1 MGILSLLR
9 NALGRSRKNR
19 DASEAGSGT
28 GTENT
33 TAVPPARTGDA
44 SPAAESPAPAT
55 DAPAVPPARAEDPL
69 AADGADHTPDLVAA
83 AFDREAAGVPSPQ
96 RSPEDDPDAVLDTPA
111 PAPKTAPEPEPEPE
125 PESAAPAEKPKPE
138 AEPKSSAPAE
148 EAKAAAPAA
157 EPEAAAP
164 ATEPEAKP
172 APEPE
177 AAPADPEPAAE
188 TPAAEAPAAEAPAA
202 EAPAA
207 EAPAAEA
214 PAAEAPAAKSD
225 APEAPAAEP
234 VSDPA
239 PEKAAAPAEADA
251 DSARTAPEAET
262 GAKQA
267 AEPIVAAV
275 PADPEVPEALITEP
289 SIFDPKPE
297 AAQPAA
303 DPEPAPEPAAKAEPE
318 PTPAP
323 EPVAESAPEPA
334 PAPEAAPA
342 NPVEKAPEPAR
353 AAAKSPAKAAKSPA
367 KSAKTAKPQATGLPV
382 ADAAQA
388 LADAGLTGTKAK
400 VYLVLDRS
408 GSMRGY
414 YKDGSAQ
421 CLGEQVL
428 ALATHLDPA
437 DAPAVQVVFFSTD
450 IDGKGELTPE
460 AYEGRIDEL
469 HAECGRMGRTSYHRA
484 IEEVTALHEASGATE
499 PALVIFQ
506 TDGPP
511 DARTAATQALK
522 AVSGAPLFWQF
533 VGFGESEHK
542 NFEYLR
548 KLNTSHTGYFP
559 AGPAPRELT
568 DAELYAGLLA
578 AFPGWLAA
586 RA

>member
-9 NALGRSRKNR
+9 NALGRSRKDR

-44 SPAAESPAPAT
+44 SPAVESPAPAAE
-55 DAPAVPPARAEDPL
+55 APAVPPARAEDPL
-69 AADGADHTPDLVAA
+69 AVDDADHTPDLVAA

-111 PAPKTAPEPEPEPE
+111 PAPKTAPEPEP
-125 PESAAPAEKPKPE
+125 AAPAEEPKPE
-138 AEPKSSAPAE
+138 AEPESTAPAE
-148 EAKAAAPAA
+148 EAPAAEPTAKPEPEAAAPAA
-157 EPEAAAP
+157 EP
-164 ATEPEAKP
+164 KP
-172 APEPE
+172 AVE
-177 AAPADPEPAAE
+177 PEPAAE
-188 TPAAEAPAAEAPAA
+188 TPAAETPAAEIPAA
-202 EAPAA
+202 EP
-207 EAPAAEA
+207 
-214 PAAEAPAAKSD
+214 D

-234 VSDPA
+234 AADPA
-239 PEKAAAPAEADA
+239 PEKAADPVEAEADA
-251 DSARTAPEAET
+251 ARTAPEAET
-262 GAKQA
+262 ATEAEAKDVP
-267 AEPIVAAV
+267 EPVIAAV

-297 AAQPAA
+297 AAQPATDPEPEPA
-303 DPEPAPEPAAKAEPE
+303 AAPEPEPAPEPVAVTRPEPAEPVE
-318 PTPAP
+318 T
-323 EPVAESAPEPA
+323 APEPA
-334 PAPEAAPA
+334 TAATP
-342 NPVEKAPEPAR
+342 
-353 AAAKSPAKAAKSPA
+353 AAKPH
-367 KSAKTAKPQATGLPV
+367 ATGLPV

-414 YKDGSAQ
+414 YRDGSAQ

-437 DAPAVQVVFFSTD
+437 GAPAVQVVFFSTD

-460 AYEGRIDEL
+460 AYEGRIDAL

-511 DARTAATQALK
+511 DAKTAATQALK

-548 KLNTSHTGYFP
+548 KLNTPHIGYFP

>member
-9 NALGRSRKNR
+9 NALGRSRKDR

-44 SPAAESPAPAT
+44 SPAAESPAPAA

-69 AADGADHTPDLVAA
+69 AVDDADHTPDLVAA

-111 PAPKTAPEPEPEPE
+111 PAPKIAPEPEPEP
-125 PESAAPAEKPKPE
+125 AAPAEEPKPE
-138 AEPKSSAPAE
+138 AEPEPNAPAE
-148 EAKAAAPAA
+148 EAPAAEPTAKPEPEAAAPAA
-157 EPEAAAP
+157 EPKAAV
-164 ATEPEAKP
+164 E
-172 APEPE
+172 
-177 AAPADPEPAAE
+177 PEPAAE
-188 TPAAEAPAAEAPAA
+188 TPAAETPAAEI
-202 EAPAA
+202 
-207 EAPAAEA
+207 
-214 PAAEAPAAKSD
+214 
-225 APEAPAAEP
+225 PAAEP
-234 VSDPA
+234 VADPA
-239 PEKAAAPAEADA
+239 PEKAADPVEAEADA
-251 DSARTAPEAET
+251 ARTAPEAEAEAET
-262 GAKQA
+262 ATATEAEAKDVP
-267 AEPIVAAV
+267 EPVIAAV

-289 SIFDPKPE
+289 SIFDPKPV
-297 AAQPAA
+297 AAQPAT
-303 DPEPAPEPAAKAEPE
+303 DPESEPAAAPEPE
-318 PTPAP
+318 PAP

-334 PAPEAAPA
+334 PATQPEPA
-342 NPVEKAPEPAR
+342 EPAEPVETAPEPAT
-353 AAAKSPAKAAKSPA
+353 AAAPAAKPH
-367 KSAKTAKPQATGLPV
+367 ATGLPV

-414 YKDGSAQ
+414 YRDGSAQ

-437 DAPAVQVVFFSTD
+437 GAPAVQVVFFSTD

-460 AYEGRIDEL
+460 AYEGRIDAL

-511 DARTAATQALK
+511 DAKTAATQALK

-548 KLNTSHTGYFP
+548 KLNTPHTGYFP

>member
-9 NALGRSRKNR
+9 NALGRSRKDR
-19 DASEAGSGT
+19 DAPEAGSGT

-44 SPAAESPAPAT
+44 SPAAESPAPAA
-55 DAPAVPPARAEDPL
+55 DAPAVPPARAGDPL
-69 AADGADHTPDLVAA
+69 AADDADHTPDLVAA

-111 PAPKTAPEPEPEPE
+111 PASKADPKPEP
-125 PESAAPAEKPKPE
+125 AAPAAEPKPE
-138 AEPKSSAPAE
+138 AEPKSPAPTEKAE
-148 EAKAAAPAA
+148 AAAPAA
-157 EPEAAAP
+157 EPEP
-164 ATEPEAKP
+164 K
-172 APEPE
+172 PEPE
-177 AAPADPEPAAE
+177 AAAPASEPAAEPKPEPGAEPAAE
-188 TPAAEAPAAEAPAA
+188 TPAAGAPAARPD
-202 EAPAA
+202 
-207 EAPAAEA
+207 
-214 PAAEAPAAKSD
+214 S
-225 APEAPAAEP
+225 PEAPAAEP
-234 VSDPA
+234 VADPA
-239 PEKAAAPAEADA
+239 PEKAADPVEAEA
-251 DSARTAPEAET
+251 DSARTAPETEAE
-262 GAKQA
+262 AKDV

-289 SIFDPKPE
+289 SIFDPKPA

-303 DPEPAPEPAAKAEPE
+303 DPEPEA
-318 PTPAP
+318 AP
-323 EPVAESAPEPA
+323 EPVAESAPEQA
-334 PAPEAAPA
+334 PAAEPEPA
-342 NPVEKAPEPAR
+342 KPVETAPEPAK
-353 AAAKSPAKAAKSPA
+353 AAAKSPAKSPA
-367 KSAKTAKPQATGLPV
+367 KSAEPQATGLPV
-382 ADAAQA
+382 ADAARA

-548 KLNTSHTGYFP
+548 KLDTPHTGYFP

>member
-44 SPAAESPAPAT
+44 SPAADSPAPAT
-55 DAPAVPPARAEDPL
+55 DAPAVPAARAESPL
-69 AADGADHTPDLVAA
+69 AADDADHTPDLVAA

-111 PAPKTAPEPEPEPE
+111 PAPEPEPAAPAEEPKAEAE
-125 PESAAPAEKPKPE
+125 PKSAAPAEEAPAAETPA
-138 AEPKSSAPAE
+138 AEPK
-148 EAKAAAPAA
+148 A

-164 ATEPEAKP
+164 ATEPKP
-172 APEPE
+172 AAEPEPE
-177 AAPADPEPAAE
+177 AAAPVDPEPVAE
-188 TPAAEAPAAEAPAA
+188 TPAV
-202 EAPAA
+202 
-207 EAPAAEA
+207 
-214 PAAEAPAAKSD
+214 KSG

-234 VSDPA
+234 VSGPE
-239 PEKAAAPAEADA
+239 PEKAAAPVEAEAKDV
-251 DSARTAPEAET
+251 PE
-262 GAKQA
+262 
-267 AEPIVAAV
+267 PVIAAV

-303 DPEPAPEPAAKAEPE
+303 DPEPEPAAKAEPEPAPAPGPVAAPAPEPEPEPAAKAEPE
-318 PTPAP
+318 PAPAP
-323 EPVAESAPEPA
+323 EPVAAADPEPAKPVETAPEPA
-334 PAPEAAPA
+334 
-342 NPVEKAPEPAR
+342 K
-353 AAAKSPAKAAKSPA
+353 AAAKSPDKAAKASKA
-367 KSAKTAKPQATGLPV
+367 AEPQATGLPV

-511 DARTAATQALK
+511 DARTTATQALK

-548 KLNTSHTGYFP
+548 KLNTPHTGYFP

>member
-9 NALGRSRKNR
+9 NALGRSRKDR

-44 SPAAESPAPAT
+44 SPAAESPAPAA

-69 AADGADHTPDLVAA
+69 AVDDADHTPDLVAA

-111 PAPKTAPEPEPEPE
+111 PAPKTAPEPEPEP
-125 PESAAPAEKPKPE
+125 APAEEPKPE
-138 AEPKSSAPAE
+138 AEPESTAPAE
-148 EAKAAAPAA
+148 EAPAAEPTAKPEPEAAAPAA
-157 EPEAAAP
+157 EP
-164 ATEPEAKP
+164 
-172 APEPE
+172 
-177 AAPADPEPAAE
+177 D
-188 TPAAEAPAAEAPAA
+188 
-202 EAPAA
+202 
-207 EAPAAEA
+207 
-214 PAAEAPAAKSD
+214 
-225 APEAPAAEP
+225 APAAEP
-234 VSDPA
+234 VADPA
-239 PEKAAAPAEADA
+239 PEKAADPVEAEADA
-251 DSARTAPEAET
+251 ARTAPEAEAEAET
-262 GAKQA
+262 ATEAKDVP
-267 AEPIVAAV
+267 EPVIAAV

-297 AAQPAA
+297 AAQPTT
-303 DPEPAPEPAAKAEPE
+303 DPEPEPAAA
-318 PTPAP
+318 PAP

-334 PAPEAAPA
+334 PAAQPEPA
-342 NPVEKAPEPAR
+342 EPVETAPEPAT
-353 AAAKSPAKAAKSPA
+353 AATPAAKPH
-367 KSAKTAKPQATGLPV
+367 ATGLPV

-414 YKDGSAQ
+414 YRDGSAQ

-460 AYEGRIDEL
+460 AYEGRIDAL

-511 DARTAATQALK
+511 DAKTAATQALK

-548 KLNTSHTGYFP
+548 KLNTPHTGYFP

>member
-44 SPAAESPAPAT
+44 SPAADSPAPAT
-55 DAPAVPPARAEDPL
+55 DAPDVPEARAEHPPAVD
-69 AADGADHTPDLVAA
+69 DADHTPDLVAA
-83 AFDREAAGVPSPQ
+83 AFDRESTTVPSPQ

-111 PAPKTAPEPEPEPE
+111 PAPKTAPEPEPT
-125 PESAAPAEKPKPE
+125 APAEEPKPE
-138 AEPKSSAPAE
+138 AEPKATAPAE
-148 EAKAAAPAA
+148 ETPAAETPAAETPAA
-157 EPEAAAP
+157 EPEA
-164 ATEPEAKP
+164 K
-172 APEPE
+172 PEPE
-177 AAPADPEPAAE
+177 ATAPADPEPAAE
-188 TPAAEAPAAEAPAA
+188 TPLAET
-202 EAPAA
+202 
-207 EAPAAEA
+207 

-225 APEAPAAEP
+225 APETPAPEATAPEP
-234 VSDPA
+234 VADPA
-239 PEKAAAPAEADA
+239 PEKAADPVEAEPDSTPA
-251 DSARTAPEAET
+251 APEAE
-262 GAKQA
+262 AKEA
-267 AEPIVAAV
+267 KEVKEAPEPIVAAV

-303 DPEPAPEPAAKAEPE
+303 DPEPEPVPAAEPEPEPAPAAEPEPE

-323 EPVAESAPEPA
+323 EPVAESEPEPA
-334 PAPEAAPA
+334 PAAVPAPA
-342 NPVEKAPEPAR
+342 QPAKQ
-353 AAAKSPAKAAKSPA
+353 AAKAAKAAKPA
-367 KSAKTAKPQATGLPV
+367 EPQATGLPV

-388 LADAGLTGTKAK
+388 LADAGLTGAKAK

-511 DARTAATQALK
+511 DVRTAATQALK

-548 KLNTSHTGYFP
+548 KLNTPHTGYFP

-568 DAELYAGLLA
+568 DSELYAGLLA

>member
-9 NALGRSRKNR
+9 NALGRSRKDR

-44 SPAAESPAPAT
+44 SPAAESPAPAA

-69 AADGADHTPDLVAA
+69 AVDDADHTPDLVAA

-111 PAPKTAPEPEPEPE
+111 PAPEPEP
-125 PESAAPAEKPKPE
+125 AAPAEEPKPE
-138 AEPKSSAPAE
+138 AEPESTAPAE
-148 EAKAAAPAA
+148 EPPAAEPTAKPEPEAAAPAA
-157 EPEAAAP
+157 EP
-164 ATEPEAKP
+164 KP
-172 APEPE
+172 AVE
-177 AAPADPEPAAE
+177 PEPAAE
-188 TPAAEAPAAEAPAA
+188 TPAAEAPAVEI
-202 EAPAA
+202 
-207 EAPAAEA
+207 
-214 PAAEAPAAKSD
+214 PAAKPD

-234 VSDPA
+234 VADPA
-239 PEKAAAPAEADA
+239 PEKAADPVEAESDA
-251 DSARTAPEAET
+251 ARTAPEAEAEAEAET
-262 GAKQA
+262 ATEAEAKDVP
-267 AEPIVAAV
+267 EPVIAAV

-289 SIFDPKPE
+289 SIFDPKPV
-297 AAQPAA
+297 AAQPAT
-303 DPEPAPEPAAKAEPE
+303 DPEPEPAAAPEPE
-318 PTPAP
+318 PVP
-323 EPVAESAPEPA
+323 EPVAESAPEPVA
-334 PAPEAAPA
+334 ATQPEPAE
-342 NPVEKAPEPAR
+342 PVETAPEPAT
-353 AAAKSPAKAAKSPA
+353 AAAESPTPAAKPH
-367 KSAKTAKPQATGLPV
+367 ATGLPV

-414 YKDGSAQ
+414 YRDGSAQ

-450 IDGKGELTPE
+450 IDGKGELTPQ
-460 AYEGRIDEL
+460 AYEGRIDAL

-511 DARTAATQALK
+511 DAKTAATQALK

-548 KLNTSHTGYFP
+548 KLNTPHTGYFP

>member
-9 NALGRSRKNR
+9 NALGRSRKDR

-44 SPAAESPAPAT
+44 SPAADSPAPAT

-69 AADGADHTPDLVAA
+69 AVDDADHTPDLVAA

-111 PAPKTAPEPEPEPE
+111 PAPKTAPEPEP
-125 PESAAPAEKPKPE
+125 AAPAEEPKPE
-138 AEPKSSAPAE
+138 AEPESTAPAE
-148 EAKAAAPAA
+148 EAPAAEPTAKPEPEAAAPAA
-157 EPEAAAP
+157 EPKPAA
-164 ATEPEAKP
+164 EPE
-172 APEPE
+172 PEPE
-177 AAPADPEPAAE
+177 AAAPEPAAE
-188 TPAAEAPAAEAPAA
+188 I
-202 EAPAA
+202 
-207 EAPAAEA
+207 
-214 PAAEAPAAKSD
+214 PAAKPD
-225 APEAPAAEP
+225 APEVPAAEP
-234 VSDPA
+234 VAD
-239 PEKAAAPAEADA
+239 PAEAESDA
-251 DSARTAPEAET
+251 TRTAPEAEAEAET
-262 GAKQA
+262 ATEAKDVP
-267 AEPIVAAV
+267 EPVIAAV

-297 AAQPAA
+297 AAQPTT
-303 DPEPAPEPAAKAEPE
+303 DPEPEPAAEPE
-318 PTPAP
+318 PAP
-323 EPVAESAPEPA
+323 EPVAESAPEPVVA
-334 PAPEAAPA
+334 TRPEPAE
-342 NPVEKAPEPAR
+342 PVETAPEPAT
-353 AAAKSPAKAAKSPA
+353 AATPAV
-367 KSAKTAKPQATGLPV
+367 KPHATGLPV

-414 YKDGSAQ
+414 YRDGSAQ

-437 DAPAVQVVFFSTD
+437 GAPAVQVVFFSTD
-450 IDGKGELTPE
+450 IDGKGELTPQ
-460 AYEGRIDEL
+460 AYEGRIDAL

-511 DARTAATQALK
+511 DAKTAATQALK

-548 KLNTSHTGYFP
+548 KLNTPHTGYFP

>member
-9 NALGRSRKNR
+9 NALGRSRKDR

-44 SPAAESPAPAT
+44 SPAADSPAPAT

-69 AADGADHTPDLVAA
+69 AVDDADHTPDLVAA

-111 PAPKTAPEPEPEPE
+111 PAPKTAPEPEP
-125 PESAAPAEKPKPE
+125 AAPAEEPKPE
-138 AEPKSSAPAE
+138 AEPESTAPAE
-148 EAKAAAPAA
+148 EAPAA
-157 EPEAAAP
+157 EP
-164 ATEPEAKP
+164 TAK
-172 APEPE
+172 PEPE
-177 AAPADPEPAAE
+177 AAVPAAEPKPAVAPEPAAE
-188 TPAAEAPAAEAPAA
+188 TPAAEAPAAEIPAA

-207 EAPAAEA
+207 EIPAAE
-214 PAAEAPAAKSD
+214 PD

-234 VSDPA
+234 VADPA
-239 PEKAAAPAEADA
+239 PEKAADPVEAEADA
-251 DSARTAPEAET
+251 ARTAPEAET
-262 GAKQA
+262 ATEAKDVP
-267 AEPIVAAV
+267 EPVIAAV

-297 AAQPAA
+297 AAQPAT
-303 DPEPAPEPAAKAEPE
+303 DPEPEPEPAAAPEPE
-318 PTPAP
+318 PEPAP
-323 EPVAESAPEPA
+323 EPVAESAPEPVA
-334 PAPEAAPA
+334 ATRPEPAE
-342 NPVEKAPEPAR
+342 PVETAPEPAT
-353 AAAKSPAKAAKSPA
+353 AAAPAAKPH
-367 KSAKTAKPQATGLPV
+367 ATGLPV

-414 YKDGSAQ
+414 YRDGSAQ

-437 DAPAVQVVFFSTD
+437 GAPAVQVVFFSTD
-450 IDGKGELTPE
+450 IDGKGELTPQ
-460 AYEGRIDEL
+460 AYEGRIDAL

-511 DARTAATQALK
+511 DAKTAATQALK

-548 KLNTSHTGYFP
+548 KLNTPHTGYFP

>member
-9 NALGRSRKNR
+9 NALGRSRKDR
-19 DASEAGSGT
+19 DATEAGSGT

-44 SPAAESPAPAT
+44 SPAAESPAPAA

-69 AADGADHTPDLVAA
+69 AVDDADHTPDLVAA

-111 PAPKTAPEPEPEPE
+111 PAPKTAPEPEP
-125 PESAAPAEKPKPE
+125 AAPAEEPKPE
-138 AEPKSSAPAE
+138 AEPESTAPAE
-148 EAKAAAPAA
+148 EPPAA
-157 EPEAAAP
+157 EP
-164 ATEPEAKP
+164 TAK
-172 APEPE
+172 PEPE
-177 AAPADPEPAAE
+177 AAVPAAEPKPAVAPEPAAE
-188 TPAAEAPAAEAPAA
+188 TPAAEAPAAEIPAA

-207 EAPAAEA
+207 EIPAAE
-214 PAAEAPAAKSD
+214 PD

-234 VSDPA
+234 VADPA
-239 PEKAAAPAEADA
+239 PEKAADPVEAEADA
-251 DSARTAPEAET
+251 ARTAPEAET
-262 GAKQA
+262 ATEAKDVP
-267 AEPIVAAV
+267 EPVIAAV

-297 AAQPAA
+297 AAQPAT
-303 DPEPAPEPAAKAEPE
+303 DPEPEPEPAAAPEPE
-318 PTPAP
+318 PEPAP
-323 EPVAESAPEPA
+323 EPVAESAPEPVA
-334 PAPEAAPA
+334 ATRPEPAE
-342 NPVEKAPEPAR
+342 PVETAPEPAT
-353 AAAKSPAKAAKSPA
+353 AATPAAKPH
-367 KSAKTAKPQATGLPV
+367 ATGLPV

-414 YKDGSAQ
+414 YRDGSAQ

-460 AYEGRIDEL
+460 AYEGRIDAL

-511 DARTAATQALK
+511 DAKTAATQALK

-548 KLNTSHTGYFP
+548 KLNTPHTGYFP

>member
-9 NALGRSRKNR
+9 NALGRSRKDR

-44 SPAAESPAPAT
+44 SPAAESPAPAA

-69 AADGADHTPDLVAA
+69 AVDDADHTPDLVAA

-111 PAPKTAPEPEPEPE
+111 PAPKTAPEPEP
-125 PESAAPAEKPKPE
+125 AAPAEEPKPE
-138 AEPKSSAPAE
+138 AEPESTAPAE
-148 EAKAAAPAA
+148 EAPAAEPTAKPEPEAAAPAA
-157 EPEAAAP
+157 EP
-164 ATEPEAKP
+164 KP
-172 APEPE
+172 AVE
-177 AAPADPEPAAE
+177 PEPAAE
-188 TPAAEAPAAEAPAA
+188 TPAAEAPAVEI
-202 EAPAA
+202 
-207 EAPAAEA
+207 
-214 PAAEAPAAKSD
+214 PAAKPD

-234 VSDPA
+234 VADPA
-239 PEKAAAPAEADA
+239 PEKAADPVEAEADA
-251 DSARTAPEAET
+251 ARTAPAAEAEAET
-262 GAKQA
+262 ATEAKDVPA
-267 AEPIVAAV
+267 TEAKDVPEPVIAAV

-289 SIFDPKPE
+289 SIFDPKPV
-297 AAQPAA
+297 AAQPAT
-303 DPEPAPEPAAKAEPE
+303 DPEPEPAAAPEPE
-318 PTPAP
+318 PAP

-334 PAPEAAPA
+334 PAAQPEPA
-342 NPVEKAPEPAR
+342 EPVETAPEPAT
-353 AAAKSPAKAAKSPA
+353 AATPAAKPH
-367 KSAKTAKPQATGLPV
+367 ATGLPV

-414 YKDGSAQ
+414 YRDGSAQ

-437 DAPAVQVVFFSTD
+437 GAPAVQVVFFSTD
-450 IDGKGELTPE
+450 IDGKGELTPQ
-460 AYEGRIDEL
+460 AYEGRIDAL

-511 DARTAATQALK
+511 DAKTAATQALK

-548 KLNTSHTGYFP
+548 KLNTPHTGYFP

>member
-9 NALGRSRKNR
+9 NALGRSRKDR

-44 SPAAESPAPAT
+44 SPAAESPAPAA

-69 AADGADHTPDLVAA
+69 AVDDADHTPDLVAA

-96 RSPEDDPDAVLDTPA
+96 RSPEDDPDAVLDTQA
-111 PAPKTAPEPEPEPE
+111 PAPKTAPEPEP
-125 PESAAPAEKPKPE
+125 AAPAEEPKPE
-138 AEPKSSAPAE
+138 AEPESTAPAE
-148 EAKAAAPAA
+148 EPPAAEPTAKPQPEAAAPAA
-157 EPEAAAP
+157 EPKAAV
-164 ATEPEAKP
+164 EPKP
-172 APEPE
+172 AVE
-177 AAPADPEPAAE
+177 PEPAAE
-188 TPAAEAPAAEAPAA
+188 TPAAEAPAAEI
-202 EAPAA
+202 
-207 EAPAAEA
+207 
-214 PAAEAPAAKSD
+214 
-225 APEAPAAEP
+225 PAAEP
-234 VSDPA
+234 VADAA
-239 PEKAAAPAEADA
+239 PEKAADPVEAEADA
-251 DSARTAPEAET
+251 TRTAPEAEAEAET
-262 GAKQA
+262 ETPTEAKDVP
-267 AEPIVAAV
+267 EPVIAAV

-289 SIFDPKPE
+289 SIFDPKPV
-297 AAQPAA
+297 AAQPTTDPEPEPAA
-303 DPEPAPEPAAKAEPE
+303 APEPAPEPVAATRPEPAEPVE
-318 PTPAP
+318 T
-323 EPVAESAPEPA
+323 APEPA
-334 PAPEAAPA
+334 TAAAPA
-342 NPVEKAPEPAR
+342 
-353 AAAKSPAKAAKSPA
+353 
-367 KSAKTAKPQATGLPV
+367 AKPHATGLPV

-414 YKDGSAQ
+414 YRDGSAQ

-437 DAPAVQVVFFSTD
+437 GAPAVQVVFFSTD

-460 AYEGRIDEL
+460 AYEGRIDAL

-511 DARTAATQALK
+511 DAKTAATQALK

-548 KLNTSHTGYFP
+548 KLNTPHTGYFP

>member
-9 NALGRSRKNR
+9 NALGRSRKDR
-19 DASEAGSGT
+19 DATEAGSGT

-44 SPAAESPAPAT
+44 SPAAESPAPAA

-69 AADGADHTPDLVAA
+69 AVDDADHTPDLVAA

-111 PAPKTAPEPEPEPE
+111 PAPKTAPEPEP
-125 PESAAPAEKPKPE
+125 AAPAEEPKPE
-138 AEPKSSAPAE
+138 AEPESTAPAE
-148 EAKAAAPAA
+148 EPPAAEPTAKPEPEAAAPAA
-157 EPEAAAP
+157 EP
-164 ATEPEAKP
+164 KP
-172 APEPE
+172 AV
-177 AAPADPEPAAE
+177 APEPAAE
-188 TPAAEAPAAEAPAA
+188 TPAAEAPAAETPAA

-207 EAPAAEA
+207 ETPAAEA
-214 PAAEAPAAKSD
+214 PAAEIPAAEPD

-234 VSDPA
+234 VADPA
-239 PEKAAAPAEADA
+239 PEKAADPVEAEADA
-251 DSARTAPEAET
+251 ARTAPEAET
-262 GAKQA
+262 ATEAKDVP
-267 AEPIVAAV
+267 EPVIAAV

-297 AAQPAA
+297 AAQPAT
-303 DPEPAPEPAAKAEPE
+303 DPEPEPEPAAAPEPE
-318 PTPAP
+318 PEPAP
-323 EPVAESAPEPA
+323 EPVAESAPEPVA
-334 PAPEAAPA
+334 ATRPEPAE
-342 NPVEKAPEPAR
+342 PVETAPEPAT
-353 AAAKSPAKAAKSPA
+353 AATPAAKPH
-367 KSAKTAKPQATGLPV
+367 ATGLPV

-414 YKDGSAQ
+414 YRDGSAQ

-437 DAPAVQVVFFSTD
+437 GAPAVQVVFFSTD
-450 IDGKGELTPE
+450 IDGKGELTPQ
-460 AYEGRIDEL
+460 AYEGRIDAL

-511 DARTAATQALK
+511 DAKTAATQALK

-548 KLNTSHTGYFP
+548 KLNTPHTGYFP

>member
-44 SPAAESPAPAT
+44 SPAADSPAPAT
-55 DAPAVPPARAEDPL
+55 DAPAVPAARAESPL
-69 AADGADHTPDLVAA
+69 AADDADHTPDLVAA

-111 PAPKTAPEPEPEPE
+111 PASKTAPKTAPEPEPAAPAEEPKAEAE
-125 PESAAPAEKPKPE
+125 PKSAAPAEEAPAAETPA
-138 AEPKSSAPAE
+138 AEPKAEPEAAAPATE
-148 EAKAAAPAA
+148 PKPAA

-164 ATEPEAKP
+164 ATEPKP
-172 APEPE
+172 AAEPE
-177 AAPADPEPAAE
+177 AAAPAGPEPVAE
-188 TPAAEAPAAEAPAA
+188 TPAD
-202 EAPAA
+202 
-207 EAPAAEA
+207 
-214 PAAEAPAAKSD
+214 KSD

-234 VSDPA
+234 VSDPE
-239 PEKAAAPAEADA
+239 PEKAAAPVEAEAKDV
-251 DSARTAPEAET
+251 PE
-262 GAKQA
+262 
-267 AEPIVAAV
+267 PVIAAV

-303 DPEPAPEPAAKAEPE
+303 DPVPEPEPAAKAEPE
-318 PTPAP
+318 PAPAP
-323 EPVAESAPEPA
+323 EPEPAAKAEPEPAKPVETAPEPA
-334 PAPEAAPA
+334 KAAG
-342 NPVEKAPEPAR
+342 
-353 AAAKSPAKAAKSPA
+353 KSPAKAAKAA
-367 KSAKTAKPQATGLPV
+367 KAAEPQATGLPV

-421 CLGEQVL
+421 GLGEQVL

-484 IEEVTALHEASGATE
+484 IEEVAALHEASGATE

-548 KLNTSHTGYFP
+548 KLNTPHTGYFP

>member
-9 NALGRSRKNR
+9 NALGRSRKDR

-44 SPAAESPAPAT
+44 SPAAESPAPAA

-69 AADGADHTPDLVAA
+69 AVDDADHTPDLVAA

-125 PESAAPAEKPKPE
+125 PAPAEEPKPE
-138 AEPKSSAPAE
+138 AEPESTAPAE
-148 EAKAAAPAA
+148 EAPAAEPTAKPEPEAAAPAA
-157 EPEAAAP
+157 EP
-164 ATEPEAKP
+164 
-172 APEPE
+172 
-177 AAPADPEPAAE
+177 D
-188 TPAAEAPAAEAPAA
+188 APAAEP
-202 EAPAA
+202 
-207 EAPAAEA
+207 
-214 PAAEAPAAKSD
+214 D
-225 APEAPAAEP
+225 APAAEP
-234 VSDPA
+234 VADPA
-239 PEKAAAPAEADA
+239 PEKAADPVEAEADA
-251 DSARTAPEAET
+251 ARTAPEAEAEAET
-262 GAKQA
+262 ATEAKDVP
-267 AEPIVAAV
+267 EPVIAAV

-297 AAQPAA
+297 AAQPTT
-303 DPEPAPEPAAKAEPE
+303 DPEPEPAAA
-318 PTPAP
+318 PAP

-334 PAPEAAPA
+334 PAAQPEPA
-342 NPVEKAPEPAR
+342 EPVETAPEPAT
-353 AAAKSPAKAAKSPA
+353 AATPAAKPH
-367 KSAKTAKPQATGLPV
+367 ATGLPV

-414 YKDGSAQ
+414 YRDGSAQ

-460 AYEGRIDEL
+460 AYEGRIDAL

-511 DARTAATQALK
+511 DAKTAATQALK

-548 KLNTSHTGYFP
+548 KLNTPHTGYFP

>member
-9 NALGRSRKNR
+9 NALGRSRKDR

-44 SPAAESPAPAT
+44 SPAAESPAPAA
-55 DAPAVPPARAEDPL
+55 DAPAVPPARAGDPL
-69 AADGADHTPDLVAA
+69 AVDDADHTPDLVAA

-111 PAPKTAPEPEPEPE
+111 PAPKTAPEPEP
-125 PESAAPAEKPKPE
+125 AAPAEEPEPE
-138 AEPKSSAPAE
+138 AEPKSTSPAE
-148 EAKAAAPAA
+148 EAEAAIPVAEPEARPEPEAAAPVAAEAKPEPEAAAPAA
-157 EPEAAAP
+157 EP
-164 ATEPEAKP
+164 K
-172 APEPE
+172 PEPE
-177 AAPADPEPAAE
+177 
-188 TPAAEAPAAEAPAA
+188 
-202 EAPAA
+202 
-207 EAPAAEA
+207 
-214 PAAEAPAAKSD
+214 PAAEAPAAKPE
-225 APEAPAAEP
+225 APEAPATEP
-234 VSDPA
+234 VADSA
-239 PEKAAAPAEADA
+239 QEKAADPIEAEADA
-251 DSARTAPEAET
+251 ARTAPEAEAEAEAATET
-262 GAKQA
+262 GTEAE
-267 AEPIVAAV
+267 AEPKDVPEPVIAAV

-297 AAQPAA
+297 AAQPVT
-303 DPEPAPEPAAKAEPE
+303 DPGPEPAAEPE
-318 PTPAP
+318 PAP

-334 PAPEAAPA
+334 PAA
-342 NPVEKAPEPAR
+342 EPH
-353 AAAKSPAKAAKSPA
+353 
-367 KSAKTAKPQATGLPV
+367 ATGLPV

-414 YKDGSAQ
+414 YRDGSAQ

-437 DAPAVQVVFFSTD
+437 GAPAVQVVFFSTD

-460 AYEGRIDEL
+460 AYEGRIDAL

-484 IEEVTALHEASGATE
+484 IEEVTALHKASGATE

-511 DARTAATQALK
+511 DAKTAATQALK

-542 NFEYLR
+542 NFDYLR
-548 KLNTSHTGYFP
+548 KLNTPHTGYFP

>member
-1 MGILSLLR
+1 
-9 NALGRSRKNR
+9 
-19 DASEAGSGT
+19 
-28 GTENT
+28 
-33 TAVPPARTGDA
+33 
-44 SPAAESPAPAT
+44 
-55 DAPAVPPARAEDPL
+55 
-69 AADGADHTPDLVAA
+69 
-83 AFDREAAGVPSPQ
+83 
-96 RSPEDDPDAVLDTPA
+96 
-111 PAPKTAPEPEPEPE
+111 
-125 PESAAPAEKPKPE
+125 
-138 AEPKSSAPAE
+138 
-148 EAKAAAPAA
+148 
-157 EPEAAAP
+157 
-164 ATEPEAKP
+164 
-172 APEPE
+172 
-177 AAPADPEPAAE
+177 
-188 TPAAEAPAAEAPAA
+188 

-388 LADAGLTGTKAK
+388 LADAGLTETKAK

>member
-44 SPAAESPAPAT
+44 SPAADSPAPAT
-55 DAPAVPPARAEDPL
+55 DAPAVPAARAEDPL
-69 AADGADHTPDLVAA
+69 AADDADHTPDLVAA

-111 PAPKTAPEPEPEPE
+111 PAPKADPEPEPT
-125 PESAAPAEKPKPE
+125 APAEEPKAE
-138 AEPKSSAPAE
+138 AEPKSAAPVE
-148 EAKAAAPAA
+148 KAPAA
-157 EPEAAAP
+157 EPEAKPEPEAAAP
-164 ATEPEAKP
+164 ATEPKPAAEPEA

-177 AAPADPEPAAE
+177 AEPEAEAAAPADPEPVAE
-188 TPAAEAPAAEAPAA
+188 T
-202 EAPAA
+202 
-207 EAPAAEA
+207 
-214 PAAEAPAAKSD
+214 PAAKSD

-234 VSDPA
+234 VAAPVPEKAEEPVSDPE
-239 PEKAAAPAEADA
+239 PEKAAAPVEAEAKD
-251 DSARTAPEAET
+251 APE
-262 GAKQA
+262 
-267 AEPIVAAV
+267 PVIAAV

-303 DPEPAPEPAAKAEPE
+303 DPEPEPEPAADPEPEPAAKAEPE
-318 PTPAP
+318 PVTAP
-323 EPVAESAPEPA
+323 EPVAEAEPEPA
-334 PAPEAAPA
+334 PAADPEPA
-342 NPVEKAPEPAR
+342 KPVETAPEPAK
-353 AAAKSPAKAAKSPA
+353 AAAESPAKPAKAAE
-367 KSAKTAKPQATGLPV
+367 PQATGLPV

-511 DARTAATQALK
+511 DAKTAATQALK

-548 KLNTSHTGYFP
+548 KLNTPHTGYFP

>member
-44 SPAAESPAPAT
+44 SPAADSPAPAI
-55 DAPAVPPARAEDPL
+55 DAPAVPAARAESPL
-69 AADGADHTPDLVAA
+69 AADDADHTPDLVAA

-111 PAPKTAPEPEPEPE
+111 PASKTAPKTAPEPEPAAPAEEPKAEAE
-125 PESAAPAEKPKPE
+125 PKSAAPAEKAPAAETPA
-138 AEPKSSAPAE
+138 AEPKAEPEAAAPAAE
-148 EAKAAAPAA
+148 PKPAAEPEPEATAAEPKPAA

-164 ATEPEAKP
+164 AG
-172 APEPE
+172 PEPV
-177 AAPADPEPAAE
+177 AE
-188 TPAAEAPAAEAPAA
+188 TPAD
-202 EAPAA
+202 
-207 EAPAAEA
+207 
-214 PAAEAPAAKSD
+214 KSD

-234 VSDPA
+234 VSDPE
-239 PEKAAAPAEADA
+239 PEKAAAPVEAEAKDV
-251 DSARTAPEAET
+251 PE
-262 GAKQA
+262 
-267 AEPIVAAV
+267 PVIAAV

-303 DPEPAPEPAAKAEPE
+303 DPEPEPEPEPAAKAEPEPAPAADPVPEPEPAAKAEPEPAPAPEPAAKAEPE
-318 PTPAP
+318 PAK
-323 EPVAESAPEPA
+323 PVETAPEPA
-334 PAPEAAPA
+334 
-342 NPVEKAPEPAR
+342 KT
-353 AAAKSPAKAAKSPA
+353 AAKSPDKAAKAAKA
-367 KSAKTAKPQATGLPV
+367 AEPQATGLPV

-421 CLGEQVL
+421 GLGEQVL

-548 KLNTSHTGYFP
+548 KLNTPHTGYFP

>member
-9 NALGRSRKNR
+9 NALGRSRKDR

-44 SPAAESPAPAT
+44 SPAADSPAPAT

-69 AADGADHTPDLVAA
+69 AVDDADHTPDLVAA

-111 PAPKTAPEPEPEPE
+111 PAPKTAPEPEP
-125 PESAAPAEKPKPE
+125 AAPAEEPKPE
-138 AEPKSSAPAE
+138 AEPESTAPAE
-148 EAKAAAPAA
+148 EPPAA
-157 EPEAAAP
+157 EP
-164 ATEPEAKP
+164 TAK
-172 APEPE
+172 PEPE
-177 AAPADPEPAAE
+177 AAVPAAEPKPAVAPEPAAE
-188 TPAAEAPAAEAPAA
+188 TPAAEAPAAETPAA

-207 EAPAAEA
+207 ETPAAEA
-214 PAAEAPAAKSD
+214 PAAEIPAAEPD

-234 VSDPA
+234 VADPA
-239 PEKAAAPAEADA
+239 PEKAADPVEAEADA
-251 DSARTAPEAET
+251 ARTAPEAET
-262 GAKQA
+262 ATEAKDVP
-267 AEPIVAAV
+267 EPVIAAV

-297 AAQPAA
+297 AAQPAT
-303 DPEPAPEPAAKAEPE
+303 DPEPEPEPAAAPEPE
-318 PTPAP
+318 PEPAP
-323 EPVAESAPEPA
+323 EPVAESAPEPVA
-334 PAPEAAPA
+334 ATRPEPAE
-342 NPVEKAPEPAR
+342 PVETAPEPAT
-353 AAAKSPAKAAKSPA
+353 AATPAAKPH
-367 KSAKTAKPQATGLPV
+367 ATGLPV

-414 YKDGSAQ
+414 YRDGSAQ

-437 DAPAVQVVFFSTD
+437 GAPAVQVVFFSTD
-450 IDGKGELTPE
+450 IDGKGELTPQ
-460 AYEGRIDEL
+460 AYEGRIDAL

-511 DARTAATQALK
+511 DAKTAATQALK

-548 KLNTSHTGYFP
+548 KLNTPHTGYFP

>member
-9 NALGRSRKNR
+9 NALGRSRKDR
-19 DASEAGSGT
+19 DATEAGSGT

-44 SPAAESPAPAT
+44 SPAAESPAPAA

-69 AADGADHTPDLVAA
+69 AVDDADHTPDLVAA

-111 PAPKTAPEPEPEPE
+111 PAPKTAPEPEP
-125 PESAAPAEKPKPE
+125 AAPAEEPKPE
-138 AEPKSSAPAE
+138 AEPESTAPAE
-148 EAKAAAPAA
+148 EPPAAEPTAKPEPEAAAPAA
-157 EPEAAAP
+157 EP
-164 ATEPEAKP
+164 KP
-172 APEPE
+172 AV
-177 AAPADPEPAAE
+177 APEPAAE
-188 TPAAEAPAAEAPAA
+188 TPAAEAPAAETPAA

-207 EAPAAEA
+207 EIPAAE
-214 PAAEAPAAKSD
+214 PD

-234 VSDPA
+234 VADPA
-239 PEKAAAPAEADA
+239 PEKAADPVEAEADA
-251 DSARTAPEAET
+251 ARTAPEAET
-262 GAKQA
+262 ATEAKDVP
-267 AEPIVAAV
+267 EPVIAAV

-297 AAQPAA
+297 AAQPAT
-303 DPEPAPEPAAKAEPE
+303 DPEPEPEPAAAPEPE
-318 PTPAP
+318 PEPAP
-323 EPVAESAPEPA
+323 EPVAESAPEPVA
-334 PAPEAAPA
+334 ATRPEPAE
-342 NPVEKAPEPAR
+342 PVETAPEPAT
-353 AAAKSPAKAAKSPA
+353 AATPAAKPH
-367 KSAKTAKPQATGLPV
+367 ATGLPV

-414 YKDGSAQ
+414 YRDGSAQ

-437 DAPAVQVVFFSTD
+437 GAPAVQVVFFSTD
-450 IDGKGELTPE
+450 IDGKGELTPQ
-460 AYEGRIDEL
+460 AYEGRIDAL

-511 DARTAATQALK
+511 DAKTAATQALK
-522 AVSGAPLFWQF
+522 AVSGAPLFWQLRGLRRERAQELR
-533 VGFGESEHK
+533 VPAEAEH
-542 NFEYLR
+542 
-548 KLNTSHTGYFP
+548 P
-559 AGPAPRELT
+559 AHRVL
-568 DAELYAGLLA
+568 
-578 AFPGWLAA
+578 PG
-586 RA
+586 RPGSP

>member
-9 NALGRSRKNR
+9 NALGRSRKDR

-44 SPAAESPAPAT
+44 SPAAESPAPAA

-69 AADGADHTPDLVAA
+69 AVDDADHTPDLVAA

-111 PAPKTAPEPEPEPE
+111 PAPKTAPETEP
-125 PESAAPAEKPKPE
+125 AAPAEEPKPE
-138 AEPKSSAPAE
+138 AEPESTAPAE
-148 EAKAAAPAA
+148 EAPAAEPTAKPEPEAAAPAA
-157 EPEAAAP
+157 EP
-164 ATEPEAKP
+164 KP
-172 APEPE
+172 AV
-177 AAPADPEPAAE
+177 APEPAAE

-214 PAAEAPAAKSD
+214 PAAEAPAA
-225 APEAPAAEP
+225 EP
-234 VSDPA
+234 VADPA
-239 PEKAAAPAEADA
+239 PEKAADPVEAEADA
-251 DSARTAPEAET
+251 ARTAPEAEAEAET
-262 GAKQA
+262 ATATEAEAKDVP
-267 AEPIVAAV
+267 EPVIAAV

-289 SIFDPKPE
+289 SIFDPKPV
-297 AAQPAA
+297 AAQPAT
-303 DPEPAPEPAAKAEPE
+303 DPESEPAAAPEPE
-318 PTPAP
+318 PAP

-334 PAPEAAPA
+334 PATQPEPA
-342 NPVEKAPEPAR
+342 EPVETAPEPAT
-353 AAAKSPAKAAKSPA
+353 AATPAAKPH
-367 KSAKTAKPQATGLPV
+367 ATGLPV

-414 YKDGSAQ
+414 YRDGSAQ

-460 AYEGRIDEL
+460 AYEGRIDAL

-511 DARTAATQALK
+511 DAKTAATQALK

-548 KLNTSHTGYFP
+548 KLNTPHTGYFP

-568 DAELYAGLLA
+568 DAELYVGLLA

>member
-148 EAKAAAPAA
+148 EAKAAAPAV
-157 EPEAAAP
+157 
-164 ATEPEAKP
+164 EPEAKP

-303 DPEPAPEPAAKAEPE
+303 DPEPVPEPTAKAEPE
-318 PTPAP
+318 PAPAP

-334 PAPEAAPA
+334 PAPEPEPA
-342 NPVEKAPEPAR
+342 KPVEKAPEPAK
-353 AAAKSPAKAAKSPA
+353 AAANSPAKAAKSAKTAKTA
-367 KSAKTAKPQATGLPV
+367 KSAKPQATGLPV

>member
-9 NALGRSRKNR
+9 NALGRSRKDR

-44 SPAAESPAPAT
+44 SPAAESPAPAA

-69 AADGADHTPDLVAA
+69 AVDDADHTPDLVAA

-111 PAPKTAPEPEPEPE
+111 PAPKTAPEPEP
-125 PESAAPAEKPKPE
+125 AAPAEEPKPE
-138 AEPKSSAPAE
+138 AEPESTAPAE
-148 EAKAAAPAA
+148 EAPAAEPTAKPEPEAAAPAA
-157 EPEAAAP
+157 EPKLAVA
-164 ATEPEAKP
+164 
-172 APEPE
+172 
-177 AAPADPEPAAE
+177 PEPAAE
-188 TPAAEAPAAEAPAA
+188 TPAAEAPAAEIPAA
-202 EAPAA
+202 EP
-207 EAPAAEA
+207 
-214 PAAEAPAAKSD
+214 D
-225 APEAPAAEP
+225 APAAEP
-234 VSDPA
+234 VADPA
-239 PEKAAAPAEADA
+239 PEKAADPVEAEADA
-251 DSARTAPEAET
+251 ARTAPEAEAEAET
-262 GAKQA
+262 ATEAEAKEVP
-267 AEPIVAAV
+267 EPVIAAV

-289 SIFDPKPE
+289 SIFDPKPV
-297 AAQPAA
+297 AAQPAT
-303 DPEPAPEPAAKAEPE
+303 DPESEPAAAPEPE
-318 PTPAP
+318 PAP

-334 PAPEAAPA
+334 PATQPEPA
-342 NPVEKAPEPAR
+342 EPAEPVETAPEPAT
-353 AAAKSPAKAAKSPA
+353 AATPAAKPH
-367 KSAKTAKPQATGLPV
+367 ATGLPV

-414 YKDGSAQ
+414 YRDGSAQ

-460 AYEGRIDEL
+460 AYEGRIDAL

-511 DARTAATQALK
+511 DAKTAATQALK

-548 KLNTSHTGYFP
+548 KLNTPHTGYFP

>member
-9 NALGRSRKNR
+9 NALGRSRKDR

-44 SPAAESPAPAT
+44 SPAAESPAPAA

-69 AADGADHTPDLVAA
+69 AVDDADHTPDLVAA

-111 PAPKTAPEPEPEPE
+111 PAPKTAPEPEP
-125 PESAAPAEKPKPE
+125 AAPAEEPKPE
-138 AEPKSSAPAE
+138 AEPESTAPAE
-148 EAKAAAPAA
+148 EPPAAEPTAKPEPEAAAPAA
-157 EPEAAAP
+157 EP
-164 ATEPEAKP
+164 KP
-172 APEPE
+172 AVE
-177 AAPADPEPAAE
+177 PEPAAE
-188 TPAAEAPAAEAPAA
+188 TPAAEAPAVEI
-202 EAPAA
+202 
-207 EAPAAEA
+207 
-214 PAAEAPAAKSD
+214 PAAKPD

-234 VSDPA
+234 VADPA
-239 PEKAAAPAEADA
+239 PEKAADPVEAESDA
-251 DSARTAPEAET
+251 ARTAPEAEAEAEAET
-262 GAKQA
+262 ATATEAEAKDVP
-267 AEPIVAAV
+267 EPVIAAV

-289 SIFDPKPE
+289 SIFDPKPV
-297 AAQPAA
+297 AAQPAT
-303 DPEPAPEPAAKAEPE
+303 DPEPEPAAAPEPE
-318 PTPAP
+318 PVP
-323 EPVAESAPEPA
+323 EPVAESAPEPVA
-334 PAPEAAPA
+334 ATQPEPAE
-342 NPVEKAPEPAR
+342 PVETAPEPAT
-353 AAAKSPAKAAKSPA
+353 AAAEPATAAAESPTPAAKPH
-367 KSAKTAKPQATGLPV
+367 ATGLPV

-414 YKDGSAQ
+414 YRDGSAQ

-450 IDGKGELTPE
+450 IDGKGELTPQ
-460 AYEGRIDEL
+460 AYEGRIDAL

-511 DARTAATQALK
+511 DAKTAATQALK

-548 KLNTSHTGYFP
+548 KLNTPHTGYFP

>member
-9 NALGRSRKNR
+9 NALGRSRKDR

-44 SPAAESPAPAT
+44 SPAAESPAPAA

-69 AADGADHTPDLVAA
+69 AVDDADHTPDLVAA

-111 PAPKTAPEPEPEPE
+111 PAPKTAPEPEP
-125 PESAAPAEKPKPE
+125 AAPAEEPKPE
-138 AEPKSSAPAE
+138 AEPESTAPAE
-148 EAKAAAPAA
+148 EPPAAEPTAKPEPEAAAPAA
-157 EPEAAAP
+157 EP
-164 ATEPEAKP
+164 KP
-172 APEPE
+172 AV
-177 AAPADPEPAAE
+177 APEPAAE
-188 TPAAEAPAAEAPAA
+188 TPAAEAPAAEIPAA
-202 EAPAA
+202 EP
-207 EAPAAEA
+207 
-214 PAAEAPAAKSD
+214 D

-234 VSDPA
+234 VADPA
-239 PEKAAAPAEADA
+239 PEKAADPVEVEADT
-251 DSARTAPEAET
+251 ARTAPAAETATETATEAE
-262 GAKQA
+262 AKEVP
-267 AEPIVAAV
+267 EPVIAAV

-297 AAQPAA
+297 AAQPTTDPEPEPAA
-303 DPEPAPEPAAKAEPE
+303 APEPAPEPVAE
-318 PTPAP
+318 PAP

-334 PAPEAAPA
+334 PATQPEPA
-342 NPVEKAPEPAR
+342 EPVETAPEPAT
-353 AAAKSPAKAAKSPA
+353 AAAPAAKPH
-367 KSAKTAKPQATGLPV
+367 ATGLPV

-414 YKDGSAQ
+414 YRDGSAQ

-437 DAPAVQVVFFSTD
+437 GAPAVQVVFFSTD

-460 AYEGRIDEL
+460 AYEGRIDAL

-511 DARTAATQALK
+511 DAKTAATQALK

-548 KLNTSHTGYFP
+548 KLNTPHTGYFP

>member
-9 NALGRSRKNR
+9 NALGRSRKDR

-44 SPAAESPAPAT
+44 SPAAESPAPAA

-69 AADGADHTPDLVAA
+69 AVDDADHTPDLVAA

-111 PAPKTAPEPEPEPE
+111 PAPKTAPEPEPEP
-125 PESAAPAEKPKPE
+125 APAEEPKPE
-138 AEPKSSAPAE
+138 AEPESTAPAE
-148 EAKAAAPAA
+148 EAPAAEPTAKPEPEAAAPAA
-157 EPEAAAP
+157 EP
-164 ATEPEAKP
+164 KP
-172 APEPE
+172 AVE
-177 AAPADPEPAAE
+177 PEPAAE
-188 TPAAEAPAAEAPAA
+188 TPAAEAPAVEI
-202 EAPAA
+202 
-207 EAPAAEA
+207 
-214 PAAEAPAAKSD
+214 PAAKPD

-234 VSDPA
+234 VADPA
-239 PEKAAAPAEADA
+239 PEKAADPVEAEADA
-251 DSARTAPEAET
+251 ARTAPAAEAEAET
-262 GAKQA
+262 ATEAKDVPA
-267 AEPIVAAV
+267 TEAKDVPEPVIAAV

-289 SIFDPKPE
+289 SIFDPKPV
-297 AAQPAA
+297 AAQPAT
-303 DPEPAPEPAAKAEPE
+303 DPEPEPAAAPEPE
-318 PTPAP
+318 PAP

-334 PAPEAAPA
+334 PAAQPEPA
-342 NPVEKAPEPAR
+342 EPVETAPEPAT
-353 AAAKSPAKAAKSPA
+353 AATPAAKPH
-367 KSAKTAKPQATGLPV
+367 ATGLPV

-414 YKDGSAQ
+414 YRDGSAQ

-437 DAPAVQVVFFSTD
+437 GAPAVQVVFFSTD
-450 IDGKGELTPE
+450 IDGKGELTPQ
-460 AYEGRIDEL
+460 AYEGRIDAL

-511 DARTAATQALK
+511 DAKTAATQALK

-548 KLNTSHTGYFP
+548 KLNTPHTGYFP

>member
-9 NALGRSRKNR
+9 NALGRSRKDR
-19 DASEAGSGT
+19 DATEAGSGT

-44 SPAAESPAPAT
+44 SPAAESPAPAA

-69 AADGADHTPDLVAA
+69 AVDDADHTPDLVAA

-111 PAPKTAPEPEPEPE
+111 PAPKTAPEPEP
-125 PESAAPAEKPKPE
+125 AAPAEEPKPE
-138 AEPKSSAPAE
+138 AEPESTAPAE
-148 EAKAAAPAA
+148 EAPAAEPTAKPEPEAAAPAA
-157 EPEAAAP
+157 EP
-164 ATEPEAKP
+164 KP
-172 APEPE
+172 AVE
-177 AAPADPEPAAE
+177 PEPAAE
-188 TPAAEAPAAEAPAA
+188 TPAAEAPAVEI
-202 EAPAA
+202 
-207 EAPAAEA
+207 
-214 PAAEAPAAKSD
+214 PAAKPD

-234 VSDPA
+234 VADPA
-239 PEKAAAPAEADA
+239 PEKAADPVEAEADA
-251 DSARTAPEAET
+251 ARTAPAAEAEAET
-262 GAKQA
+262 ATEAKDVPA
-267 AEPIVAAV
+267 TEAKDVPEPVIAAV

-289 SIFDPKPE
+289 SIFDPKPV
-297 AAQPAA
+297 AAQPAT
-303 DPEPAPEPAAKAEPE
+303 DPEPEPAAAPEPE
-318 PTPAP
+318 PAP

-334 PAPEAAPA
+334 PAAQPEPA
-342 NPVEKAPEPAR
+342 EPVETAPEPAT
-353 AAAKSPAKAAKSPA
+353 AATPAAKPH
-367 KSAKTAKPQATGLPV
+367 ATGLPV

-414 YKDGSAQ
+414 YRDGSAQ

-437 DAPAVQVVFFSTD
+437 GAPAVQVVFFSTD
-450 IDGKGELTPE
+450 IDGKGELTPQ
-460 AYEGRIDEL
+460 AYEGRIDAL

-511 DARTAATQALK
+511 DAKTAATQALK

-548 KLNTSHTGYFP
+548 KLNTPHTGYFP

>member
-9 NALGRSRKNR
+9 NALGRSRKDR
-19 DASEAGSGT
+19 DATEAGSGT

-44 SPAAESPAPAT
+44 SPAAESPAPAA

-69 AADGADHTPDLVAA
+69 AVDDADHTPDLVAA

-111 PAPKTAPEPEPEPE
+111 PAPKTAPEPEP
-125 PESAAPAEKPKPE
+125 AAPAEEPKPE
-138 AEPKSSAPAE
+138 AEPESTAPAE
-148 EAKAAAPAA
+148 EPPAA
-157 EPEAAAP
+157 EP
-164 ATEPEAKP
+164 TAK
-172 APEPE
+172 PEPE
-177 AAPADPEPAAE
+177 AAVPAAEPKPAVAPEPAAE
-188 TPAAEAPAAEAPAA
+188 TPAAEAPAAEIPAA

-207 EAPAAEA
+207 EIPAAE
-214 PAAEAPAAKSD
+214 PD

-234 VSDPA
+234 VADPA
-239 PEKAAAPAEADA
+239 PEKAADPVEAEADA
-251 DSARTAPEAET
+251 ARTAPEAET
-262 GAKQA
+262 ATEAKDVP
-267 AEPIVAAV
+267 EPVIAAV

-297 AAQPAA
+297 AAQPAT
-303 DPEPAPEPAAKAEPE
+303 DPEPEPEPAAAPEPE
-318 PTPAP
+318 PEPAP
-323 EPVAESAPEPA
+323 EPVAESAPEPVA
-334 PAPEAAPA
+334 ATRPEPAE
-342 NPVEKAPEPAR
+342 PVETAPEPAT
-353 AAAKSPAKAAKSPA
+353 AATPAAKPH
-367 KSAKTAKPQATGLPV
+367 ATGLPV

-414 YKDGSAQ
+414 YRDGSAQ

-450 IDGKGELTPE
+450 IDGKGELTPQ
-460 AYEGRIDEL
+460 AYEGRIDAL

-511 DARTAATQALK
+511 DAKTAATQALK

-548 KLNTSHTGYFP
+548 KLNTPHTGYFP

>member
-164 ATEPEAKP
+164 ATEPEAKR

-177 AAPADPEPAAE
+177 AAAADPEPAAE
-188 TPAAEAPAAEAPAA
+188 TPAAQ
-202 EAPAA
+202 
-207 EAPAAEA
+207 A

-303 DPEPAPEPAAKAEPE
+303 DPEPVPEPAAKAEPE
-318 PTPAP
+318 PAPAP

-334 PAPEAAPA
+334 PAPEPEPA
-342 NPVEKAPEPAR
+342 KPVEKAPEPAK
-353 AAAKSPAKAAKSPA
+353 AAANSPAKAAKSAKTAKTA
-367 KSAKTAKPQATGLPV
+367 KSAKPQATGLPV

>member
-9 NALGRSRKNR
+9 NALGRSRKDR

-44 SPAAESPAPAT
+44 SPAAESPAPAADAPAPAA

-69 AADGADHTPDLVAA
+69 AVDDADHTPDLVAA

-111 PAPKTAPEPEPEPE
+111 PAPKTAPEPEP
-125 PESAAPAEKPKPE
+125 AAPAEEPKPE
-138 AEPKSSAPAE
+138 AEPESTAPAE
-148 EAKAAAPAA
+148 EAPAA
-157 EPEAAAP
+157 EPTAKPEPEAAAP
-164 ATEPEAKP
+164 AVEPKP
-172 APEPE
+172 AVE
-177 AAPADPEPAAE
+177 PEPAAE
-188 TPAAEAPAAEAPAA
+188 TPAAEAPAAEI
-202 EAPAA
+202 
-207 EAPAAEA
+207 
-214 PAAEAPAAKSD
+214 
-225 APEAPAAEP
+225 PAAEP
-234 VSDPA
+234 VADPA
-239 PEKAAAPAEADA
+239 PEKAADPVEAEADA
-251 DSARTAPEAET
+251 ARTAPEAEAEAESAT
-262 GAKQA
+262 EAEAKEVP
-267 AEPIVAAV
+267 EPVIAAV

-297 AAQPAA
+297 AAQPTT
-303 DPEPAPEPAAKAEPE
+303 DPEPEPAAEPE
-318 PTPAP
+318 SAP
-323 EPVAESAPEPA
+323 EPVAESAPEPVVA
-334 PAPEAAPA
+334 TQPEPAE
-342 NPVEKAPEPAR
+342 PVGTAPEPAT
-353 AAAKSPAKAAKSPA
+353 AATPAAKPH
-367 KSAKTAKPQATGLPV
+367 ATGLPV

-414 YKDGSAQ
+414 YRDGSAQ

-450 IDGKGELTPE
+450 IDGKGELTPQ
-460 AYEGRIDEL
+460 AYEGRIDAL

-511 DARTAATQALK
+511 DAKTAATQALK

-548 KLNTSHTGYFP
+548 KLNTPHTGYFP

>member
-44 SPAAESPAPAT
+44 SPAADSPAPAT
-55 DAPAVPPARAEDPL
+55 DAPAVPAARAESPL
-69 AADGADHTPDLVAA
+69 AADDADHTPDLVAA

-111 PAPKTAPEPEPEPE
+111 PAPKTAPEPEP
-125 PESAAPAEKPKPE
+125 AAPAEKPKAE
-138 AEPKSSAPAE
+138 AEPKSAAPAE
-148 EAKAAAPAA
+148 EAPAAETPAAEPKAEPEAAAPATEPKPAA

-164 ATEPEAKP
+164 ATEPKP
-172 APEPE
+172 AAEPEPE
-177 AAPADPEPAAE
+177 AAAPADPEPVAE
-188 TPAAEAPAAEAPAA
+188 TPAD
-202 EAPAA
+202 
-207 EAPAAEA
+207 
-214 PAAEAPAAKSD
+214 KSD

-234 VSDPA
+234 VSDPE
-239 PEKAAAPAEADA
+239 PEKAAAPVEAEAKDV
-251 DSARTAPEAET
+251 PE
-262 GAKQA
+262 
-267 AEPIVAAV
+267 PVIAAV

-297 AAQPAA
+297 AAQPTA
-303 DPEPAPEPAAKAEPE
+303 DPEPEPEPAAKAEPD
-318 PTPAP
+318 PAPAP
-323 EPVAESAPEPA
+323 EPVAAPAPAADPEPAKPVETAPEPA
-334 PAPEAAPA
+334 KAAG
-342 NPVEKAPEPAR
+342 
-353 AAAKSPAKAAKSPA
+353 KSSAKAAKA
-367 KSAKTAKPQATGLPV
+367 AEPQATGLPV

-421 CLGEQVL
+421 GLGEQVL

-548 KLNTSHTGYFP
+548 KLNTPHTGYFP

>member
-9 NALGRSRKNR
+9 NALGRSRKDR

-44 SPAAESPAPAT
+44 SPAAESPAPAA

-69 AADGADHTPDLVAA
+69 AVDDADHTPDLVAA

-111 PAPKTAPEPEPEPE
+111 PAPKTAPEPEP
-125 PESAAPAEKPKPE
+125 AAPAEEPKPE
-138 AEPKSSAPAE
+138 AEPESTAPAE
-148 EAKAAAPAA
+148 EAPAAEPTAKPEPEAAAPAA
-157 EPEAAAP
+157 EP
-164 ATEPEAKP
+164 
-172 APEPE
+172 
-177 AAPADPEPAAE
+177 D
-188 TPAAEAPAAEAPAA
+188 
-202 EAPAA
+202 
-207 EAPAAEA
+207 
-214 PAAEAPAAKSD
+214 
-225 APEAPAAEP
+225 APAAEP
-234 VSDPA
+234 VADPA
-239 PEKAAAPAEADA
+239 PEKAADPAEAESDA
-251 DSARTAPEAET
+251 ARTAPEAEAEAEAET
-262 GAKQA
+262 ATEAKDVP
-267 AEPIVAAV
+267 EPVIAAV

-297 AAQPAA
+297 AAQPAT
-303 DPEPAPEPAAKAEPE
+303 DPEPEPEPEPAAAPEPE
-318 PTPAP
+318 PEPAP
-323 EPVAESAPEPA
+323 EPVAESAPEPVA
-334 PAPEAAPA
+334 ATRPEPAE
-342 NPVEKAPEPAR
+342 PVGTAPEPAT
-353 AAAKSPAKAAKSPA
+353 AATPAAKPH
-367 KSAKTAKPQATGLPV
+367 ATGLPV

-388 LADAGLTGTKAK
+388 LADACLTGTKAK

-414 YKDGSAQ
+414 YRDGSAQ

-437 DAPAVQVVFFSTD
+437 GAPAVQVVFFSTD

-460 AYEGRIDEL
+460 AYEGRIDAL

-511 DARTAATQALK
+511 DAKTAATQALK

-548 KLNTSHTGYFP
+548 KLNTPHTGYFP

>member
-9 NALGRSRKNR
+9 NALGRSRKDR

-44 SPAAESPAPAT
+44 SPAAESPAPAA

-69 AADGADHTPDLVAA
+69 AVDDADHTPDLVAA

-111 PAPKTAPEPEPEPE
+111 PAPKTAPEPEP
-125 PESAAPAEKPKPE
+125 AAPAEEPKPE
-138 AEPKSSAPAE
+138 AEPESTAPAE
-148 EAKAAAPAA
+148 EPPAAEPTAKPEPEAAAPAA
-157 EPEAAAP
+157 EP
-164 ATEPEAKP
+164 KP
-172 APEPE
+172 AV
-177 AAPADPEPAAE
+177 APEPAAE
-188 TPAAEAPAAEAPAA
+188 TPAAEAPAAEIPAA
-202 EAPAA
+202 EP
-207 EAPAAEA
+207 
-214 PAAEAPAAKSD
+214 D
-225 APEAPAAEP
+225 APEAPAEP
-234 VSDPA
+234 VADPA
-239 PEKAAAPAEADA
+239 PEKAADPVEAEADA
-251 DSARTAPEAET
+251 ARTAPEAEAEAESAT
-262 GAKQA
+262 EAEAKEVP
-267 AEPIVAAV
+267 EPVIAAV

-297 AAQPAA
+297 AAQPTT
-303 DPEPAPEPAAKAEPE
+303 DPEPEPAAAPEPE
-318 PTPAP
+318 PVP
-323 EPVAESAPEPA
+323 EPVAESAPEPVA
-334 PAPEAAPA
+334 ATRPEPAE
-342 NPVEKAPEPAR
+342 PVETAPEPAT
-353 AAAKSPAKAAKSPA
+353 AATSV
-367 KSAKTAKPQATGLPV
+367 AKPHATGLPV

-414 YKDGSAQ
+414 YRDGSAQ

-437 DAPAVQVVFFSTD
+437 GAPAVQVVFFSTD

-460 AYEGRIDEL
+460 AYEGRIDAL

-511 DARTAATQALK
+511 DAKTAATQALK

-548 KLNTSHTGYFP
+548 KLNTPHTGYFP

>member
-9 NALGRSRKNR
+9 NALGRSRKDR
-19 DASEAGSGT
+19 DATEAGSGT

-44 SPAAESPAPAT
+44 SPAAESPAPAA

-69 AADGADHTPDLVAA
+69 AVDDADHTPDLVAA

-111 PAPKTAPEPEPEPE
+111 PAPKTAPEPEP
-125 PESAAPAEKPKPE
+125 AAPAEEPKPE
-138 AEPKSSAPAE
+138 AEPESTAPAE
-148 EAKAAAPAA
+148 EPPAA
-157 EPEAAAP
+157 EP
-164 ATEPEAKP
+164 TAK
-172 APEPE
+172 PEPE
-177 AAPADPEPAAE
+177 AAVPAAEPKPAVAPEPAAE
-188 TPAAEAPAAEAPAA
+188 TPAAEAPAAEIPAA

-207 EAPAAEA
+207 EIPAAE
-214 PAAEAPAAKSD
+214 PD

-234 VSDPA
+234 VADPA
-239 PEKAAAPAEADA
+239 PEKAADPVEAEADA
-251 DSARTAPEAET
+251 ARTAPEAET
-262 GAKQA
+262 ATEAKYVP
-267 AEPIVAAV
+267 EPVIAAV

-297 AAQPAA
+297 AAQPAT
-303 DPEPAPEPAAKAEPE
+303 DPEPEPEPAAAPEPE
-318 PTPAP
+318 PEPAP
-323 EPVAESAPEPA
+323 EPVAESAPEPVA
-334 PAPEAAPA
+334 ATRPEPAE
-342 NPVEKAPEPAR
+342 PVETAPEPAT
-353 AAAKSPAKAAKSPA
+353 AATPAAKPH
-367 KSAKTAKPQATGLPV
+367 ATGLPV

-414 YKDGSAQ
+414 YRDGSAQ

-460 AYEGRIDEL
+460 AYEGRIDAL

-511 DARTAATQALK
+511 DAKTAATQALK

-548 KLNTSHTGYFP
+548 KLNTPHTGYFP

>member
-9 NALGRSRKNR
+9 NALGRSRKDR

-44 SPAAESPAPAT
+44 SPAAESPAPAA

-69 AADGADHTPDLVAA
+69 AVDDADHTPDLVAA

-111 PAPKTAPEPEPEPE
+111 PAPKTAPEPEP
-125 PESAAPAEKPKPE
+125 AAPAEEPKPE
-138 AEPKSSAPAE
+138 AEPESTAPAE
-148 EAKAAAPAA
+148 EPPAA
-157 EPEAAAP
+157 EP
-164 ATEPEAKP
+164 TAK
-172 APEPE
+172 PEPE
-177 AAPADPEPAAE
+177 AAVPAAEPKPAVAPEPAAE
-188 TPAAEAPAAEAPAA
+188 TPAAEAPAAEIPAA

-207 EAPAAEA
+207 EIPAAE
-214 PAAEAPAAKSD
+214 PD

-234 VSDPA
+234 VADPA
-239 PEKAAAPAEADA
+239 PEKAADPVEAEADA
-251 DSARTAPEAET
+251 ARTAPEAET
-262 GAKQA
+262 ATEAKDVP
-267 AEPIVAAV
+267 EPVIAAV

-297 AAQPAA
+297 AAQPAT
-303 DPEPAPEPAAKAEPE
+303 DPEPEPEPAAAPEPE
-318 PTPAP
+318 PEPAP
-323 EPVAESAPEPA
+323 EPVAESAPEPVA
-334 PAPEAAPA
+334 ATRPEPAE
-342 NPVEKAPEPAR
+342 PVETAPEPAT
-353 AAAKSPAKAAKSPA
+353 AATPAAKPH
-367 KSAKTAKPQATGLPV
+367 ATGLPV

-414 YKDGSAQ
+414 YRDGSAQ

-460 AYEGRIDEL
+460 AYEGRIDAL

-511 DARTAATQALK
+511 DAKTAATQALK

-548 KLNTSHTGYFP
+548 KLNTPHTGYFP